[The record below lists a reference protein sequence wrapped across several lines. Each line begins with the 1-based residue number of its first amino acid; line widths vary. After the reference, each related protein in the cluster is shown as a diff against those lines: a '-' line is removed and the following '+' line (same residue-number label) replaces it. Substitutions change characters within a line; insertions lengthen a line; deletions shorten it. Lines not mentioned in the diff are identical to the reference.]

1 MDEAGRFRED
11 LPARRPARLWG
22 IRYQEGLDFSRLRA
36 SSLSQTFLFQ
46 SRAKTWKT
54 PTLTLDESCPH
65 HTSTPT

>member
-1 MDEAGRFRED
+1 MKLAILVKIFRPGD
-11 LPARRPARLWG
+11 RADSGGFDICR
-22 IRYQEGLDFSRLRA
+22 GLDFSRLRA